1 MKRLNIVS
9 FYFVHGL
16 FASGAR
22 FNNVIVNVNE
32 LFNKLFKEEKDGI
45 KNIHSCYSART
56 NAGRDAI
63 YSLNLMIEKALDEY
77 IYYFEDI
84 FINGLISERKKYKNF
99 KDIECY
105 IYLSFTCHSLG
116 GNVTRGII
124 HKLYSPYIR
133 DNQEYE
139 NYYEYIKSKYTFIT
153 DIIPCSYLT
162 INTPHL
168 GSRVAAPKEVGG
180 IGNKLERYFVQRFC
194 NKIDAIGKE
203 LTFLEEEITDEE
215 NMEDNKDIEI
225 EINSEKDSSI
235 VNEEDEISTSDDKN
249 KNKNNN
255 KNKTN
260 NGSSQENTNTSKEKN
275 KNKKNKEV
283 KIKKLSDSILMKYC
297 EKGPMDNLAR
307 FPNRTLTGLLRND
320 MMVKY
325 CSALGC
331 IETPIVSMLESEKDI
346 LIKKKNNDTRI
357 VMYSGY
363 NAGSELEYYKKE
375 IFNDK
380 VSKNFYDNNTKEIIS
395 LDIDGQI
402 KNALQSQKKKDKSK
416 KKNKINLNEN
426 NEIEENTLELFEKM
440 KDEFLIDNEK
450 QVKVPLGLVKKFNQI
465 SFRRVTFDFMVPA
478 GMLKCFLIVYVL
490 MLNILIMINIKS
502 NQL

>member
-1 MKRLNIVS
+1 MKRLNVVS

-16 FASGAR
+16 FASAAR
-22 FNNVIVNVNE
+22 FNNVIVNVND
-32 LFNKLFKEEKDGI
+32 LFKRLFKEEKDGI
-45 KNIHSCYSART
+45 KNIHSCYSAQT

-63 YSLNLMIEKALDEY
+63 YSLNLMIEKAFDEY

-84 FINGLISERKKYKNF
+84 LLNGLISRRRKYNNY
-99 KDIECY
+99 KDIECF

-168 GSRVAAPKEVGG
+168 GSRVAAPSEVGG
-180 IGNKLERYFVQRFC
+180 IGNKIERYFVQRFC

-203 LTFLEEEITDEE
+203 LTFFEEEITDEE
-215 NMEDNKDIEI
+215 NMENNKDIEI
-225 EINSEKDSSI
+225 EINSEKDSSL
-235 VNEEDEISTSDDKN
+235 VNEEDEISISD

-255 KNKTN
+255 KNRNNNNNNNNNINKNKNN
-260 NGSSQENTNTSKEKN
+260 NGSTTSTTTIQEDTNSSSSKEKN
-275 KNKKNKEV
+275 KNKNKNKKNKDKDV

-297 EKGPMDNLAR
+297 EKGPMENLAR

-331 IETPIVSMLESEKDI
+331 IETPLVSMQKNEKDI

-363 NAGSELEYYKKE
+363 NTGSELEYYKRE

-380 VSKNFYDNNTKEIIS
+380 VSKNFYDNNTKEVIS
-395 LDIDGQI
+395 LGIDKQI
-402 KNALQSQKKKDKSK
+402 KDALKSREKKNKSK
-416 KKNKINLNEN
+416 KKSKVNLNEDH
-426 NEIEENTLELFEKM
+426 EKKEDTFEVFGKI
-440 KDEFLIDNEK
+440 FI
-450 QVKVPLGLVKKFNQI
+450 I
-465 SFRRVTFDFMVPA
+465 
-478 GMLKCFLIVYVL
+478 
-490 MLNILIMINIKS
+490 IL
-502 NQL
+502 L